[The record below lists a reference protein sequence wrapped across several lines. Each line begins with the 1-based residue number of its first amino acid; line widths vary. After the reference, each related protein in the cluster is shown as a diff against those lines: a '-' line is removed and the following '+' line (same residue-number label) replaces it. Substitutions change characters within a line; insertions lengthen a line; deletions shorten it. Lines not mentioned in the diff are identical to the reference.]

1 MPALALTAFAM
12 AWLAIGL
19 SLFGARRPACSHWRH
34 TISEIGESGAPDR
47 RLVAFALF
55 LPVGVVLLLAAAT
68 LHAASPAAAT
78 LALAIAAA
86 TSGRPRFR
94 AIPGFVVLGAAIAL
108 TMLPASACAA

>member
-55 LPVGVVLLLAAAT
+55 LPVGVVLLLAAAM
-68 LHAASPAAAT
+68 LHGRCP
-78 LALAIAAA
+78 
-86 TSGRPRFR
+86 RPRFR
-94 AIPGFVVLGAAIAL
+94 AIPAFVVLGAAIAL